1 MLGLLAPAS
10 LVAQNTTSAQL
21 NGVGFF
27 RVPSLP
33 AMGSSVTLEGW
44 VRPRSFGTW
53 ARLMD
58 LGNGQ
63 ANDNIILVPSNG
75 TSGQPTLTIYV
86 GGSHVFS
93 LLAPNAIPLNTWTH
107 LAGVINSDRSCRLY
121 VNGILVA
128 SGITPSLPSN
138 VVRTSNYIGK
148 SDWPNDGPFDSS
160 VADVRIWSVARTQAQ
175 IQTSMA
181 VGSITGATTGLV
193 AAYPFGAT
201 GAAALADVSGNNR
214 TLTSSGTVQFNSGE
228 LSSPTVTSADNLI
241 TANLTG
247 GSYTIA
253 SLPALNGA
261 LTFEAWVRP
270 TTHENYACILDIGP
284 STSDSMAL
292 VASRESTGLP
302 LLFVNRN
309 GAASLWLEAPTA
321 LTLGK
326 WTHIAGVLGTDRS
339 ARLYI
344 DGQLVASG
352 TSTSFGIS
360 TPSTSNFI
368 GKNRFAGTSLFNGG
382 MADVRIWNVA
392 RTQAE
397 IQASMSVGSVS
408 GATTGLVAA
417 YPFGSTGASVL
428 ADVSGNS
435 RGLTQTGTVGYRKLG
450 LGAQVTTDITG
461 TSSLNVS
468 AGQLYLNGYNL
479 LSGGTTIDPAATLYL
494 LNKFSLAGTVTVASG
509 ATLRVAGHD
518 SLGYDVDPPYV
529 TSVTVNGGTVVM
541 EGGPNQA
548 ASAGFILNGGR
559 ITGAVNWA
567 LYRGT
572 AADTSPMVKTTASAT
587 PSIIDAST
595 MQLGQ
600 AVTFDVADGAAAT
613 DLAVSTVTSGTGAL
627 VKAGAG
633 LLLLTGNNT
642 YSGDTTVSAGTL
654 QVGDGGTS
662 GSLGTGNVVNNGIL
676 AFNRSDT
683 TTVANSISGTGSVTK
698 TGAGTAALSGNNT
711 YTGNTTVSAGT
722 LALTGSGSIANS
734 PTITLASAAAFDA
747 SGRSSTFALGAAQ
760 TMANSGGTALL
771 RGNMNATAGTLSMAC
786 DGSNPAFT
794 VSGGTLTLSAN
805 TVVRVSKSG
814 SALALG
820 TYKLVAKGTGG
831 SVAGAVSLFVT
842 VSGAG
847 IVANADARL
856 EVSDGELLLRVV
868 PPATI
873 ALGNLAQTY
882 DGNGRAASATTTP
895 AGLAV
900 TFTYNGSTNL
910 PVNAGSYAVVATITA
925 PTHFGSTNGT
935 LVVGKAQAPI
945 SLGGLLQSYD
955 GTARKVV
962 AVTQPSGLTW
972 FATYNGSANAP
983 TNIGIY
989 AVVATIS
996 DANYMGFTNAVLNVK
1011 AGNPGSRPAPTLQPP
1026 AYLNHHGFLADA
1038 AGLPLGSPN
1047 PRNYDLLFRIFT
1059 SPSGGASLW
1068 TERQVVVVD
1077 QGEYDVMLGEG
1088 MSHGVEPWPALD
1100 TVLATGSGTARYLEV
1115 TVRGIGVGGSDVVL
1129 RPRFLL
1135 PSQPYAFL
1143 ARHARTAETVLGSN
1157 SIPVLRVSGSAV
1169 GIGVERA
1176 DATLDIGGVL
1186 TATSLANDGNATVSG
1201 KYFATAFE
1209 GAGTIPLGGIVV
1221 WTGASPPQGWALCN
1235 GQTANGRRT
1244 PDLRSRF
1251 VLGHGQGSGLTAR
1264 AVGQVGGQEAYV
1276 LNYNNFAPHRHVFD
1290 PPGLWIESG
1299 GGHSHSYA
1307 THSRMNTSDRPAA
1320 GSGGLA
1326 QGNESRT
1333 VAASRDVS
1341 HQDRNHQHQTTVSA
1355 ESGTSGGGQP
1365 HNTMP
1370 PFYTLAYIMRV
1381 Q

>member
-1 MLGLLAPAS
+1 
-10 LVAQNTTSAQL
+10 
-21 NGVGFF
+21 
-27 RVPSLP
+27 
-33 AMGSSVTLEGW
+33 
-44 VRPRSFGTW
+44 
-53 ARLMD
+53 
-58 LGNGQ
+58 
-63 ANDNIILVPSNG
+63 
-75 TSGQPTLTIYV
+75 
-86 GGSHVFS
+86 
-93 LLAPNAIPLNTWTH
+93 
-107 LAGVINSDRSCRLY
+107 
-121 VNGILVA
+121 
-128 SGITPSLPSN
+128 
-138 VVRTSNYIGK
+138 
-148 SDWPNDGPFDSS
+148 
-160 VADVRIWSVARTQAQ
+160 
-175 IQTSMA
+175 
-181 VGSITGATTGLV
+181 
-193 AAYPFGAT
+193 
-201 GAAALADVSGNNR
+201 
-214 TLTSSGTVQFNSGE
+214 
-228 LSSPTVTSADNLI
+228 
-241 TANLTG
+241 
-247 GSYTIA
+247 
-253 SLPALNGA
+253 
-261 LTFEAWVRP
+261 
-270 TTHENYACILDIGP
+270 
-284 STSDSMAL
+284 
-292 VASRESTGLP
+292 
-302 LLFVNRN
+302 
-309 GAASLWLEAPTA
+309 
-321 LTLGK
+321 
-326 WTHIAGVLGTDRS
+326 
-339 ARLYI
+339 
-344 DGQLVASG
+344 
-352 TSTSFGIS
+352 
-360 TPSTSNFI
+360 
-368 GKNRFAGTSLFNGG
+368 
-382 MADVRIWNVA
+382 
-392 RTQAE
+392 
-397 IQASMSVGSVS
+397 
-408 GATTGLVAA
+408 
-417 YPFGSTGASVL
+417 
-428 ADVSGNS
+428 
-435 RGLTQTGTVGYRKLG
+435 
-450 LGAQVTTDITG
+450 
-461 TSSLNVS
+461 
-468 AGQLYLNGYNL
+468 
-479 LSGGTTIDPAATLYL
+479 
-494 LNKFSLAGTVTVASG
+494 
-509 ATLRVAGHD
+509 
-518 SLGYDVDPPYV
+518 
-529 TSVTVNGGTVVM
+529 
-541 EGGPNQA
+541 
-548 ASAGFILNGGR
+548 
-559 ITGAVNWA
+559 
-567 LYRGT
+567 
-572 AADTSPMVKTTASAT
+572 
-587 PSIIDAST
+587 
-595 MQLGQ
+595 
-600 AVTFDVADGAAAT
+600 
-613 DLAVSTVTSGTGAL
+613 
-627 VKAGAG
+627 
-633 LLLLTGNNT
+633 
-642 YSGDTTVSAGTL
+642 
-654 QVGDGGTS
+654 
-662 GSLGTGNVVNNGIL
+662 
-676 AFNRSDT
+676 
-683 TTVANSISGTGSVTK
+683 
-698 TGAGTAALSGNNT
+698 
-711 YTGNTTVSAGT
+711 
-722 LALTGSGSIANS
+722 
-734 PTITLASAAAFDA
+734 
-747 SGRSSTFALGAAQ
+747 
-760 TMANSGGTALL
+760 
-771 RGNMNATAGTLSMAC
+771 MNATAGTLSMAC

-882 DGNGRAASATTTP
+882 DGNVRAASATTSP
-895 AGLAV
+895 SGLAV

-1264 AVGQVGGQEAYV
+1264 SVGQVGGQEAYV

-1307 THSRMNTSDRPAA
+1307 THSRMNTSDRGVD
-1320 GSGGLA
+1320 GSGLA
-1326 QGNESRT
+1326 RGNESRT
-1333 VAASRDVS
+1333 LTASRDVS

-1355 ESGTSGGGQP
+1355 ESGPSGGGQP